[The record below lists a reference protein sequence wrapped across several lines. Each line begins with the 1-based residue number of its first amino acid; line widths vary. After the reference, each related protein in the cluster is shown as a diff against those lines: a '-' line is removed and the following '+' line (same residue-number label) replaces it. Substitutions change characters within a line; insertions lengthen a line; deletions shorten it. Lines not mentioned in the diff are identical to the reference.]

1 MKRKNLAVCVCIVTL
16 IMTTGCG
23 GKKEDTQP
31 VEIVEAYSQSEET
44 ETVSEAEDTK
54 QAPETEETGEVDRT
68 ENTEENKFTDL
79 TTDDVPK
86 TEIEEDKFKDELCG
100 DVIEINSGEK
110 TVMIS
115 KIYTETD
122 SDGNGIMVAY
132 ANDEDAEKIKVCF
145 TDEANYI
152 LETGKADGTNV
163 TQSQAAFSDISEGD
177 VLELKGLEAVTGD
190 EFLAAWVKIERVI
203 N

>member
-1 MKRKNLAVCVCIVTL
+1 MKRKNLAVCVCIMVL
-16 IMTTGCG
+16 IMMTGCG
-23 GKKEDTQP
+23 AKNEDTQL
-31 VEIVEAYSQSEET
+31 VEIVEAGNQLEEIKS
-44 ETVSEAEDTK
+44 VSETEDTK
-54 QAPETEETGEVDRT
+54 QTPETEEAGEVDHI

-79 TTDDVPK
+79 TTDNVPK

-110 TVMIS
+110 TVMVS

-122 SDGNGIMVAY
+122 SEGNGIMVAY

>member
-1 MKRKNLAVCVCIVTL
+1 MKRKNLAVCVCIMVL
-16 IMTTGCG
+16 IMMTGCG
-23 GKKEDTQP
+23 AKNEDTQP
-31 VEIVEAYSQSEET
+31 VEIVEAGDQLEDIEL
-44 ETVSEAEDTK
+44 VSETEDTK
-54 QAPETEETGEVDRT
+54 QTPE
-68 ENTEENKFTDL
+68 
-79 TTDDVPK
+79 

-100 DVIEINSGEK
+100 EVIEINSGEK
-110 TVMIS
+110 TVMVS
-115 KIYTETD
+115 KRYTETD
-122 SDGNGIMVAY
+122 SEGNGIMVAY

-190 EFLAAWVKIERVI
+190 EFLATWVKIERVI